1 MRTAP
6 ILLALA
12 LLGASCAAGEEFET
26 EDIFSSIPWPDEER
40 AEYVLL
46 SGGDGEQLAT
56 GVLTATRRD
65 GQFEL
70 SLRFEGQ
77 GDVDETTVLVDATS
91 MKPISVERERS
102 GGDPETFKAAFDT
115 EEEIV
120 EITEIDA
127 GGAETLLPLRL
138 KEHYYDNESSIFLW
152 RTIPFEEGYEAR
164 YHSVLANFRAIN
176 VVTLS
181 VVGKEE
187 VTVPAGTFQA
197 WRVEIRSG
205 GRDQVAWFAET
216 PDHVLIQYDNPLG
229 QLFQLVSVDGA

>member
-1 MRTAP
+1 MRTAFV
-6 ILLALA
+6 LLAFV
-12 LLGASCAAGEEFET
+12 LLGASCATAGKLET
-26 EDIFSSIPWPDEER
+26 QDIFSSIPWPDEER

-46 SGGDGEQLAT
+46 AGNGEEVGT
-56 GVLTATRRD
+56 GALSATRRD

-77 GDVDETTVLVDATS
+77 GDVDETTVVVDATT

-102 GGDPETFKAAFDT
+102 GGDPESFRAVFDT
-115 EEEIV
+115 DEDIV

-152 RTIPFEEGYEAR
+152 RTITFEEGYEAS

-176 VVTLS
+176 VVTVS

-187 VTVPAGTFQA
+187 VTVPAGTYQA

-205 GRDQVAWFAET
+205 GRDQVAWFTET
-216 PDHVLIQYDNPLG
+216 PDHLLVQYDNPLG
-229 QLFQLVSVDGA
+229 QLFQLVSADGE

>member
-1 MRTAP
+1 MRAVP
-6 ILLALA
+6 ILLALV
-12 LLGASCAAGEEFET
+12 LVGASCATAKQFET

-40 AEYVLL
+40 AEYILL
-46 SGGDGEQLAT
+46 NSGNNEQIGT
-56 GVLTATRRD
+56 GVLSATRQN

-77 GDVDETTVLVDATS
+77 GDVDETTVVVDATT
-91 MKPISVERERS
+91 MKPITVERERS
-102 GGDPETFKAAFDT
+102 GGDPESFRAVFDT
-115 EEEIV
+115 DEDIV

-152 RTIPFEEGYEAR
+152 RTITFEEGYEAR
-164 YHSVLANFRAIN
+164 YNSVLANFRAIN
-176 VVTLS
+176 AVTIS

-187 VTVPAGTFQA
+187 ITVPAGTFQT

-205 GRDQVAWFAET
+205 GRDQVAWFADT
-216 PDHVLIQYDNPLG
+216 PDHILVQYDNPLG
-229 QLFQLVSVDGA
+229 QQFQLVSVDGA